1 MKVNQIAGVLNTVI
15 VNCEIGKGFT
25 DAGQT
30 TYPIVAEDLTNIV
43 DVGRNVIDYTSD
55 SKDNFNKFVEGLIDQ
70 VGKVMFVDRT
80 YSSQAPSIV
89 HDSWEFGSIMQKV
102 RAEVPKFQENTSWK
116 LADIVAD
123 AQTNSKVPG
132 ITDYDELDPFVLSI
146 PTAQAK
152 FYNSMVTFEAPITL
166 TDMQLRSAFQSASQL
181 SAFIS
186 MIENRIAMKMTLS
199 TDALVMRTI
208 NNLIG
213 LKIGLGENVVNL
225 LTEYNSLVGSG
236 NALTAKE
243 AETSTEFLKYATKT
257 MALYKDYLKKA
268 GTLYNHGDYVTF
280 TPADKL
286 KFVALTDFA
295 KNMETYLYADTFNRE
310 FVTLEGF
317 STVPSWQSVG
327 LTGND
332 ETTRSEI
339 YVKATDGTNTYTIDQ
354 DGVVA
359 VMFDRDAAAVC
370 NENYRTTSQYNGRGE
385 YTNYF
390 YKYDS
395 RFLND
400 IEENCV
406 VFVIA
411 DYNAK
416 GALPAT
422 KPADW
427 DTVYAISN
435 SPYYIKGSD
444 GTWTHLTAS
453 DKSTEGGFSWDN
465 YKGKQVGTKA

>member
-1 MKVNQIAGVLNTVI
+1 MKVNQIASTLNTVI
-15 VNCEIGKGFT
+15 VSCEIGKGFT

-43 DVGRNVIDYTSD
+43 DVGRAIIDYTS
-55 SKDNFNKFVEGLIDQ
+55 SSYGNFNKFVEGLIDQ

-116 LADIVAD
+116 LADIAAD
-123 AQTNSKVPG
+123 AIANSKVPG

-166 TDMQLRSAFQSASQL
+166 TDMQLRSAFQSASEL
-181 SAFIS
+181 SAFIA

-225 LTEYNSLVGSG
+225 LTEYNSLVGAG

-332 ETTRSEI
+332 EATRSEV

-411 DYNAK
+411 DYDAK
-416 GALPAT
+416 GALPDA
-422 KPADW
+422 KPANW
-427 DTVYAISN
+427 DTAYAIAN
-435 SPYYIKGSD
+435 SPFYVKKNGV
-444 GTWTHLTAS
+444 WTHLTTSDAS
-453 DKSTEGGFSWDN
+453 SAQGFDWDD
-465 YKGKQVGTKA
+465 YAGLQVGTKA